1 MRVRWHTYK
10 PYAASL
16 LIFLGSRLLV
26 LLAILYA
33 ANFVPPNQGSAYW
46 NVDSPWLR
54 YLLRYDS
61 GWYLRIAVQ
70 GYSYNGNDSIEQPV
84 VFYPLYPL
92 VGRFISRLFGIEPYV
107 GLLIVSNLSILI
119 AIPLAFKLI
128 KEDYGNKTA
137 LYAIALLSFFPTS
150 LFFSAGY
157 TESLAFLL
165 IICFFLLLKRDRFV
179 FASACA
185 GLAAASRPTGIVL
198 LLPLLWE
205 LWRRFS
211 KEPKLLATYTLLCA
225 TLATSGL
232 WLYTIYLW
240 AAFRSP
246 LAFVTAQR
254 AWSQTGEFSQSS
266 YPIQLL
272 VCFRFLGSI
281 LRAGI
286 HPITLDPWF
295 FFLFLLLL
303 VFFRKRVPIAY
314 SLFAAG
320 VILLPYLTLGGIFKM
335 RSFTRYVML
344 AFPVFVIIGDQLK
357 GRFWLL
363 LGIVIIFAVILFSY
377 TTLFA
382 QWYWV
387 G

>member
-1 MRVRWHTYK
+1 MTARWRTYK

-26 LLAILYA
+26 LLAIIYA
-33 ANFVPPNQGSAYW
+33 ANFVPANQGSGYW
-46 NVDSPWLR
+46 NLDSPLR

-70 GYSYNGNDSIEQPV
+70 GYSYNGDNSIEQPV

-92 VGRFISRLFGIEPYV
+92 VGRFVSKLFGIEPYV

-119 AIPLAFKLI
+119 AIPLALKLI
-128 KEDYGNKTA
+128 KDDYGTRTA

-157 TESLAFLL
+157 TESLTFLL
-165 IICFFLLLKRDRFV
+165 IVGFFLFLKRDRFV
-179 FASACA
+179 LAATCA
-185 GLAAASRPTGIVL
+185 GLATGTRPTGIVL

-211 KEPKLLATYTLLCA
+211 REPKLLAVYSLLCA
-225 TLATSGL
+225 TMATSGL

-240 AAFRSP
+240 VAFRSP
-246 LAFVTAQR
+246 LAFVTAER
-254 AWSQTGEFSQSS
+254 AWSQTGEYSQSS
-266 YPIQLL
+266 YPVQLL
-272 VCFRFLGSI
+272 ICFRFLSSL
-281 LRAGI
+281 LRTGI
-286 HPITLDPWF
+286 YPITLDPWF
-295 FFLFLLLL
+295 FFLFLLLV
-303 VFFRKRVPIAY
+303 VFFRKRVPVAY

-320 VILLPYLTLGGIFKM
+320 AILLPYLTLGGVLKM

-357 GRFWLL
+357 GRLWLL
-363 LGIVIIFAVILFSY
+363 LGIVIIFAALLFSY
-377 TTLFA
+377 TALFA
-382 QWYWV
+382 QWYWA

>member
-1 MRVRWHTYK
+1 MTARWRTYK

-26 LLAILYA
+26 LLAIIYA
-33 ANFVPPNQGSAYW
+33 ANFVPANQGSGYW
-46 NVDSPWLR
+46 NLDSPLR

-70 GYSYNGNDSIEQPV
+70 GYSYNGDNSIEQPV

-92 VGRFISRLFGIEPYV
+92 VGRFVSKLFGIEPYV

-119 AIPLAFKLI
+119 AIPLALKLI
-128 KEDYGNKTA
+128 KDDYGTRTA

-157 TESLAFLL
+157 TESLTFLL
-165 IICFFLLLKRDRFV
+165 IVGFFLFLKRDRFV
-179 FASACA
+179 LAATCA
-185 GLAAASRPTGIVL
+185 GLATGTRPTGIVL

-211 KEPKLLATYTLLCA
+211 REPKLLAVYSLLCA
-225 TLATSGL
+225 TMATSGL

-240 AAFRSP
+240 VAFRSP
-246 LAFVTAQR
+246 LAFVTAER
-254 AWSQTGEFSQSS
+254 AWSQTGEYSQSS
-266 YPIQLL
+266 YPVQLL
-272 VCFRFLGSI
+272 ICFRFLSSL
-281 LRAGI
+281 LRTGI
-286 HPITLDPWF
+286 YPITLDPWF
-295 FFLFLLLL
+295 FFLFLLLV
-303 VFFRKRVPIAY
+303 VFFRKRVPVAY

-320 VILLPYLTLGGIFKM
+320 AILLPYLALGGVLKM

-357 GRFWLL
+357 GRLWLL
-363 LGIVIIFAVILFSY
+363 LGIVIIFAALLFSY
-377 TTLFA
+377 TALFA
-382 QWYWV
+382 QWYWA